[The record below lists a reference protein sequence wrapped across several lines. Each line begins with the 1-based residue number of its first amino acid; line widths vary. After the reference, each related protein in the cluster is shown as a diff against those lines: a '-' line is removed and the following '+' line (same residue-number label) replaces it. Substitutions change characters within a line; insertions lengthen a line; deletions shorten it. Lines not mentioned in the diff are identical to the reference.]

1 MVVFLSNSPF
11 STLVL
16 TIQTD
21 CINKMG
27 YVADFCAP
35 D

>member
-21 CINKMG
+21 CINQIDG
-27 YVADFCAP
+27 VADFRAP